1 MADPELVNHFPAPA
15 AMPTPRTRKRRWLR
29 VLVWSVVGLI
39 AVLVVA
45 AGASVLWMRSVTRA
59 ALPQLDGSEQVSG
72 LSAPVTVARDE
83 HGVPHISAATQDD
96 LWVAQGYV
104 TAQDRLWQMD
114 TLRRNANG
122 ELAEILGR
130 ALLKHDE
137 AQRVLEI
144 RNTARRVYANLP
156 AEERVRFDDY
166 ARGVNLFIA
175 QHQDSLPPEF
185 RLLFYKPQPWSGA
198 DSISV
203 GLMMVQT
210 LDTHWDVK
218 LGRERVSADLHNAK
232 IESDLYPVGSW
243 RDHPPTGIQV
253 DLSQPQP
260 IPPPV
265 SDDED
270 DEKTQA
276 GAGAHSPSI
285 EESKLNRT
293 QASQVAGSRIP
304 IGQVSGH
311 DLTRAE
317 IPAMLIGA
325 LAPEDSAG
333 TSGAQAPSAMT
344 ATTYGLKTV
353 PFTVRLIPAQEMS
366 CPRRSTT
373 ADPSTRPAP
382 RGFAQDDRRTL
393 LTQRSIKPESFAGPG
408 PANEDL
414 GNLRALLGLPTCAGC
429 VAGSNNWVISGK
441 HTASGRPLL
450 SNDMHLDLSVPNIWY
465 MADLRA
471 PGYHAAGVTLPGFPF
486 VIAGH
491 NEHLAWGFT
500 ALLADAQDL
509 YFEKLDGNGNY
520 QAQDGTWKPLGID
533 RETIRVRGGRDVTMD
548 VQSTAHGP
556 LLNPILRQKAQPIAL
571 KWTLYDPAFNT
582 LPVYAMN
589 TASNWAEFSTALS
602 HWYWPTQNVVY
613 SDDQGHIA
621 YHAVGAVPIRPG
633 GLMGVPVNEMDNR
646 HEWQGYIPFDDLPN
660 AFDPPSGFLA
670 TANSR
675 VTTDKSPY
683 PLTLEWVD
691 PYRIERIYKLL
702 QGRDGLTPNDML
714 AVQTDIYS
722 EVDQELAHRFAYAID
737 HTAGV
742 DDRLRKA
749 ADLMRS
755 WDGRLSIDSAAA
767 SLVTQTRAA
776 LARILLESKLGKD
789 AKDYSWAESNFAE
802 EEIVMHAK
810 PDWLP
815 KGYKDWDALLTDA
828 VREGMKRGK
837 APNDVSQWSY
847 GSWHVIDLEHPLGAF
862 LPYIGRI
869 AGTGPQPLSGDT
881 ITVKQVG
888 RAFGPSQRFTMDWSN
903 IDGSTEDIV
912 LGESGNPLSPYFR
925 DQWKDYYGG
934 TTFALPFS
942 AAAVKAHTRHMLLL
956 TP

>member
-1 MADPELVNHFPAPA
+1 MSDPEIVNHFPASNPA
-15 AMPTPRTRKRRWLR
+15 PRAKKRRWLR
-29 VLVWSVVGLI
+29 ALVWSVVGLI
-39 AVLVVA
+39 VLLALAV
-45 AGASVLWMRSVTRA
+45 GGGVLWLRSVAMA
-59 ALPQLDGSEQVSG
+59 ALPQLDGAEQVAG

-83 HGVPHISAATQDD
+83 HGVPHVSATNQDD

-122 ELAEILGR
+122 ELAEILGPK
-130 ALLKHDE
+130 LLDHDVM
-137 AQRVLEI
+137 QRVLEI
-144 RNTARRVYANLP
+144 RNTAHRVYANLP
-156 AEERVRFDDY
+156 ADERARFDDY
-166 ARGVNLFIA
+166 ARGVNLFIT

-232 IESDLYPVGSW
+232 LEDDLYPVGSW

-265 SDDED
+265 SDDDE

-276 GAGAHSPSI
+276 SAGRVNSVGEQGEFGRLRASAVRRVRALAVRRVRALARTSGAS
-285 EESKLNRT
+285 LF
-293 QASQVAGSRIP
+293 
-304 IGQVSGH
+304 
-311 DLTRAE
+311 L
-317 IPAMLIGA
+317 GA
-325 LAPEDSAG
+325 LAPGDAAG
-333 TSGAQAPSAMT
+333 TSGAKAPSASTVQM
-344 ATTYGLKTV
+344 YGLKPV
-353 PFTVRLIPAQEMS
+353 PFTRAA
-366 CPRRSTT
+366 RS
-373 ADPSTRPAP
+373 
-382 RGFAQDDRRTL
+382 
-393 LTQRSIKPESFAGPG
+393 
-408 PANEDL
+408 NEDL
-414 GNLRALLGLPTCAGC
+414 DRLRALLGLPSCESC
-429 VAGSNNWVISGK
+429 VSGSNNWVISGK

-491 NEHLAWGFT
+491 NEHVAWGFT
-500 ALLADAQDL
+500 ALIADVQDL
-509 YFEKLDGNGNY
+509 YFEKLDGKGNY
-520 QAQDGTWKPLGID
+520 QAADGRWKPLGID
-533 RETIRVRGGRDVTMD
+533 HETIRVRGSKDLVTVN
-548 VQSTAHGP
+548 VQSTDHGP
-556 LLNPILRQKAQPIAL
+556 LMNTVDVQFKGHGTFLNPIREQETRPVAL
-571 KWTLYDPAFNT
+571 KWTLYDPAFNA

-589 TASNWAEFSTALS
+589 TAANWTEFSAALS
-602 HWYWPTQNVVY
+602 RWSWPTQNVVY

-633 GLMGVPVNEMDNR
+633 GLIGVPVSDSH

-683 PLTLEWVD
+683 PLSLEWVD

-702 QGRDGLTPNDML
+702 QGRDGLTPKDML

-737 HTAGV
+737 HTPGV

-755 WDGRLSIDSAAA
+755 WDGRLSVDSAAA
-767 SLVTQTRAA
+767 SFVTETRAA
-776 LARILLESKLGKD
+776 LGRILLRSKLGND

-815 KGYKDWDALLTDA
+815 NGYKDWDALLTDA

-837 APNDVSQWSY
+837 APDDVSQWRY
-847 GSWHVIDLEHPLGAF
+847 GSSHVIDLEHPLAAF
-862 LPYIGRI
+862 LPFIGRI

-925 DQWKDYYGG
+925 DQWNAYYGG

-942 AAAVKAHTRHMLLL
+942 SAAVNAHTRHTLRL